1 MGEYYRALGKLA
13 EALREYTRALAVDP
27 NLPEA
32 HYGLG
37 MLALQRGA
45 TDEARRQFQL
55 VVNNPKTP
63 PPLREDAQMQLR
75 NLDKK

>member
-1 MGEYYRALGKLA
+1 
-13 EALREYTRALAVDP
+13 
-27 NLPEA
+27 
-32 HYGLG
+32 